1 MASLMENLIDI
12 LDKESSEYENLLE
25 LSMKKT
31 PAIVAGDLKALQTIT
46 DEEQIV
52 VSRINHLEKL
62 RIEDINDIANVLNKD
77 VKTLKLANL
86 IEMLEARPTERQKL
100 ADVHDR
106 IQSVVHRVQM
116 INNQKRELIGQAL
129 DMVEFDMNLLQAM
142 KSAPETAEYNRGAY
156 NAGNSMRIGTSGFD
170 AKQ

>member
-12 LDKESSEYENLLE
+12 LNRESSEYENLLE

-31 PAIVAGDLKALQTIT
+31 PVIVAGDLEGLQKIT

-62 RIEDINDIANVLNKD
+62 RIEDIKDIANVLNKD
-77 VKTLKLANL
+77 VKTLKLTNL
-86 IEMLEARPTERQKL
+86 IEMLEGRPAERQQL

-106 IQSVVHRVQM
+106 LQSAVHRVQL
-116 INNQKRELIGQAL
+116 INNQNGELISQAL
-129 DMVEFDMNLLQAM
+129 EMVEFDMNLLQSM
-142 KSAPETAEYNRGAY
+142 KSAPETADYNRGAY
-156 NAGNSMRIGTSGFD
+156 SAGNSMGISRSGFD

>member
-12 LDKESSEYENLLE
+12 LNKESSEYEKLLE

-31 PAIVAGDLKALQTIT
+31 PVIVAGDLENLQQIT

-52 VSRINHLEKL
+52 VSRLNNLEKQ
-62 RIEDINDIANVLNKD
+62 RSENIIDIANVLNKD

-86 IEMLEARPTERQKL
+86 IDMLEARPIERQNL

-106 IQSVVHRVQM
+106 LKSIVKNVQM
-116 INNQKRELIGQAL
+116 VNNQNRELIGHAL
-129 DMVEFDMNLLQAM
+129 EMVEFDMNLIQAM
-142 KSAPETAEYNRGAY
+142 KTAPETAEYNKGAY
-156 NAGNSMRIGTSGFD
+156 SAGNSMGVNRGGFD